1 METQTRELTPV
12 QEKRQAL
19 REISKV
25 AKMMLQTETTEE
37 QNVNEI
43 IINQFYTD
51 EKHQEFKSFKGWM
64 KAGFAVKKGE
74 KAFCIWGKPR
84 DKKETDPKEE
94 NEEQGKKSKF
104 YPLAYIFSNAQVK
117 PLKKKEDA

>member
-1 METQTRELTPV
+1 METQNKELTPV
-12 QEKRQAL
+12 QQKRQAL

-25 AKMMLQTETTEE
+25 AKMMLQSEAMEE
-37 QNVNEI
+37 ENVNEI
-43 IINQFYTD
+43 VINHFYKNDT
-51 EKHQEFKSFKGWM
+51 HQEFKSFKGWM

-84 DKKETDPKEE
+84 KKKETDPKEE

-104 YPLAYIFSNAQVK
+104 YPLAYIFSNAQVE
-117 PLKKKEDA
+117 PLKKKESA